1 MLTFILCK
9 QSIALGLHPVLGLN
23 EKADFTNEM
32 EGLAA
37 ERVRSSGHPCPVLLE
52 TAIHNGF
59 ALNIHK
65 KWVYTCGKKEEKV

>member
-9 QSIALGLHPVLGLN
+9 QSIALGLHPVLRLN

-32 EGLAA
+32 GLGID
-37 ERVRSSGHPCPVLLE
+37 SHDCSGHPCPVLLE